1 MTKTRFNPRLISG
14 GVQVLALLVLLYF
27 LNVLF
32 QTQFYLPLPI
42 IAELTVGILWLFLC
56 YALSRTFGILTIL
69 GLSFAASLLW
79 GFFLESVPASD
90 FLNFYEGAVH
100 VSLGEFDQLFAG
112 KSATTVGYYAI
123 FHWLP
128 GPSNLTNYIA
138 SSVAW
143 TGGAA
148 LTYRTLR
155 HFVDDERK
163 VLFVCAGVAL
173 CPTFLVFSPVVSS
186 ESVFFLLT
194 AVCAWLTAR
203 HLTGR
208 GPFPYLYILLGI
220 ATAALFLTRANGLLG
235 LFICIFAIGAGW
247 RGSPANI
254 GEGAIISKFQ
264 SVRHPLALCSIVVA
278 TFLVVWFAH
287 GYLAWLS
294 GHGFQATSSPY
305 GSVNLIIGTSFHAE
319 GRFNNA
325 DLELAGY
332 KGANKL
338 PFAQA
343 NEKARRIALERIEKN
358 PIGFIS
364 FALTD
369 KVAQLWGREF
379 TLYLWALGDEQRI
392 NELNWLYFLSA
403 APGLP
408 VSEVIESV
416 THESQP
422 LNLRVWPLVIVSL
435 DGVYRVTLLLFLVML
450 AREVRRPSKL
460 LVLGLIVL
468 LLSLPHIIVEVRPR
482 FHMAMTPF
490 IVVGSMLLAYDLWD
504 RRREWY
510 ESVRRQKEQ
519 WLGNRSE

>member
-1 MTKTRFNPRLISG
+1 MIKARLNPRLIRG

-42 IAELTVGILWLFLC
+42 IAELTVGLLWLFLC
-56 YALSRTFGILTIL
+56 YMISRTFGILTIL
-69 GLSFAASLLW
+69 ALSFAASLLW
-79 GFFLESVPASD
+79 GFFVESVPTSD
-90 FLNFYEGAVH
+90 FLNFYKGAVR

-112 KSATTVGYYAI
+112 KSPTTIGYYAI
-123 FHWLP
+123 FHLLP
-128 GPSNLTNYIA
+128 GLSNLTNYIA

-155 HFVDDERK
+155 YFVDDERK
-163 VLFVCAGVAL
+163 VRFICAGVAL

-186 ESVFFLLT
+186 ESVFFLLSAT
-194 AVCAWLTAR
+194 CAWLTAR

-208 GPFPYLYILLGI
+208 GPFPYLYIFLGI
-220 ATAALFLTRANGLLG
+220 ATAALFLTRGNGLMG
-235 LFICIFAIGAGW
+235 LIVCIFVIGAGW
-247 RGSPANI
+247 RGSFANV
-254 GEGAIISKFQ
+254 GEGVIISKFQ
-264 SVRHPLALCSIVVA
+264 SVRHPLSLCTIVVA
-278 TFLVVWFAH
+278 SFLVVWLAH
-287 GYLAWLS
+287 GYLSWLN
-294 GHGFQATSSPY
+294 GHGFQVTSSKESALY
-305 GSVNLIIGTSFHAE
+305 LLFGTNVE
-319 GRFNNA
+319 EKGRYNVA
-325 DLELAGY
+325 DRDLVGY
-332 KGANKL
+332 SGKINTDI
-338 PFAQA
+338 
-343 NEKARRIALERIEKN
+343 NRRAMKIAIERIEKD
-358 PIGFIS
+358 PVRFIS

-379 TLYLWALGDEQRI
+379 KLYLWALGDEQRI

-450 AREVRRPSKL
+450 AKEVRRPSKL

-482 FHMAMTPF
+482 YHMAMTPF